1 MDVNTRQ
8 AELSITQRSLGG
20 GGGGGEKKGGGRD
33 NVGGWIFH
41 TNVHLVHSQEYP
53 IVLGDY
59 EGSGAD
65 LSISLKA
72 ITSLLT

>member
-1 MDVNTRQ
+1 M
-8 AELSITQRSLGG
+8 
-20 GGGGGEKKGGGRD
+20 
-33 NVGGWIFH
+33 GGWIFH